1 MVPSYPMTF
10 EIRPAT
16 ADDAETLVRL
26 IRELAAYEQLE
37 HEARATPEAIRQHLF
52 GPRVCAEAL
61 IAEQGGEPIGFA
73 LFFQNFSTFRCQ
85 PGLYLE
91 DIYVQP
97 EHRGRG
103 LGKAMFQRLAA
114 LAMERGCG
122 RLEWTVLNWNELAIG
137 FYRGLGAMPL
147 DGWTLQR
154 LDGES
159 LTRLAGS
166 NPGPSPGV

>member
-1 MVPSYPMTF
+1 MTV

-52 GPRVCAEAL
+52 GPHARAEAL
-61 IAEQGGEPIGFA
+61 IAEQGGQPIGFA

-103 LGKAMFQRLAA
+103 LGKALFQRLAA
-114 LAMERGCG
+114 LAVERDCG
-122 RLEWTVLNWNELAIG
+122 RMEWTVLNWNEPAIQ
-137 FYRGLGAMPL
+137 FYRGLGARPM
-147 DGWTLQR
+147 DQWTLQR
-154 LDGES
+154 LEGES
-159 LTRLAGS
+159 LTRLAHS
-166 NPGPSPGV
+166 NPGPARDV